1 MTDEKTILRAHT
13 KLQYVFQTFRRGLLR
28 VIRYPIWIL
37 CLLAFLFI
45 YYSQWIFMIMN
56 PVHGL
61 EKISVSLKAV
71 LYAILGLLILL
82 FLIYLIG
89 YIPHS
94 WQYYKDMIR
103 IGFFNAAGEAP
114 FLMCTYKTD
123 VCTVLVFEAKGFPR
137 KAWEDRKADLETALN
152 MRIARISEGKDC
164 RTIQLYVVPPTVAL
178 GQDIPFNNRLVPPSD
193 NFVIL
198 GVGLLGIVKVDLD
211 KAAHILIGGS
221 TGSGKSVLLR
231 CLVWQMMYRGAK
243 VIVAD
248 YKGGV
253 EYNSGWR
260 RGVRVVEKDEDTLA
274 ELSSVVEELERRKK
288 DYLAHDVRSLP
299 EYREKVNREFPRIVV
314 ACDEVAEMLDKAGK
328 TKERKE
334 NIEKIESYLSTIARQ
349 GRAFGIHLF
358 LATQRPDANILNG
371 QIKNNMDIRICGKAD
386 ATLSTI
392 ILGDGKADTEIP
404 KDAQGRFIMP
414 DGTLF
419 QGFNFKDPFE
429 PDDKDK

>member
-1 MTDEKTILRAHT
+1 MSCCLTDTI
-13 KLQYVFQTFRRGLLR
+13 
-28 VIRYPIWIL
+28 
-37 CLLAFLFI
+37 
-45 YYSQWIFMIMN
+45 
-56 PVHGL
+56 
-61 EKISVSLKAV
+61 
-71 LYAILGLLILL
+71 
-82 FLIYLIG
+82 IG

-103 IGFFNAAGEAP
+103 IGFFNSAGEAP

-299 EYREKVNREFPRIVV
+299 EYREKVNQEFPRIVV

-404 KDAQGRFIMP
+404 KDAQGRFIML

-429 PDDKDK
+429 PDDKEK